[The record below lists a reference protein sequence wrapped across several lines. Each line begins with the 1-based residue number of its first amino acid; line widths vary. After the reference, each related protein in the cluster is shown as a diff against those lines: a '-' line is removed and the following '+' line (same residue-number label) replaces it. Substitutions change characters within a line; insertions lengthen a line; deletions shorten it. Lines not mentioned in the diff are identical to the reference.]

1 MTLNVTQTDLL
12 GRLAAGEGAH
22 QEFKGLIDNGESVA
36 GEIVAFAN
44 SDGGT
49 LFVGVEDDGSI
60 VGLTDPDTVF
70 QTLVHLCRDRCIP
83 PVSPVVPV
91 EPPHPTPPHSREG
104 TGSTPPPQ
112 WGRLGGGE
120 QLRPVIEQLDV
131 GGRAVLGLTIRP
143 ELNRL
148 KPYRTAGGRFYMRV
162 GKDKQDATGRE
173 LVRIAQASGEL
184 HYDESPVLGA
194 DLGSLSLS
202 AFEAYHRI
210 QFGMALE
217 DQLAQSSLTLA
228 ELLRNLRLL
237 HFLDGEECLS
247 VAGVLLFAESP
258 QRWLSQSRL
267 SAVAFA
273 GLDEDG
279 DILDRRE
286 ITGRLPGI
294 IEETRLFLDRNI
306 RRPAKEHGF
315 GREDIQLYDPKALG
329 EAVVNAVAH
338 RDYSLSG
345 SQIRLFVFADR
356 VEIRSPG
363 RLPNSI
369 TLDNIKLGVHAERN
383 RAICTL
389 LTQLGYMSAIGT
401 GVPRLILRLSRQVSG
416 REPDFLL
423 VGEELRVRIWA
434 RQGV

>member
-1 MTLNVTQTDLL
+1 MTAKITQTDLL
-12 GRLAAGEGAH
+12 GRIAAGEGPQ
-22 QEFKGLIDNGESVA
+22 QEFKRQIDNGESVA

-49 LFVGVEDDGSI
+49 LFVGVEDDGTV
-60 VGLTDPDTVF
+60 VGLADPDTLF

-83 PVSPVVPV
+83 PVSPV
-91 EPPHPTPPHSREG
+91 
-104 TGSTPPPQ
+104 
-112 WGRLGGGE
+112 
-120 QLRPVIEQLDV
+120 IEQFDV
-131 GGRAVLGLTIRP
+131 AGRAVLGLTVKP

-148 KPYRTAGGRFYMRV
+148 KPYRTAGGRFYVRV
-162 GKDKQDATGRE
+162 GRDKQDATGRE

-184 HYDESPVLGA
+184 HFDESPVLGA
-194 DLGSLSLS
+194 DRGALSLS
-202 AFEAYHRI
+202 AFDAYHRV
-210 QFGMALE
+210 QFGLALE
-217 DQLAQSSLTLA
+217 EQLAQSGLTLA
-228 ELLRNLRLL
+228 GLLRNLRLL
-237 HFLDGEECLS
+237 HVLDGEEFLS
-247 VAGVLLFAESP
+247 VAGVLLFGESP
-258 QRWLSQSRL
+258 QRWLPQSRV

-286 ITGRLPGI
+286 ITGRLPAI

-306 RRPAKEHGF
+306 RKPAREHGF
-315 GREDIQLYDPKALG
+315 GREDIHLYDSKALG

-345 SQIRLFVFADR
+345 SQIRVFVFDDR
-356 VEIRSPG
+356 VEVRSPG

-369 TLDNIKLGVHAERN
+369 TLDNIKLGVHAECN

-401 GVPRLILRLSRQVSG
+401 GIPRLILRLSRQLSG
-416 REPDFLL
+416 REPEFLL
-423 VGEELRVRIWA
+423 VGEEVRVRIWA
-434 RQGV
+434 RTGV